1 MKKRPSFKSASD
13 ALPSTPAGDWRIH
26 RLTLFLGAGM
36 AEVTKD
42 PMIEVL
48 WSLPREVGI
57 TSAMTSSLDSPRPPT
72 SVYLGPLVPPV
83 ERHLCAPIAQQAERL
98 HGKEKVC
105 GSIPHGGSDSA
116 SGATAHRRNMRSIQ
130 TVARPGNW

>member
-1 MKKRPSFKSASD
+1 
-13 ALPSTPAGDWRIH
+13 
-26 RLTLFLGAGM
+26 
-36 AEVTKD
+36 
-42 PMIEVL
+42 VL
-48 WSLPREVGI
+48 WSLLTEGGTTR
-57 TSAMTSSLDSPRPPT
+57 SMTSSSDSPRPPT

-105 GSIPHGGSDSA
+105 GSIPHGGSDSV

-130 TVARPGNW
+130 IVGSTRKLVAETTAG

>member
-1 MKKRPSFKSASD
+1 MVQAASGSQEPGCGGPRNYSIND
-13 ALPSTPAGDWRIH
+13 VVIG
-26 RLTLFLGAGM
+26 F
-36 AEVTKD
+36 AE
-42 PMIEVL
+42 
-48 WSLPREVGI
+48 
-57 TSAMTSSLDSPRPPT
+57 APT

-105 GSIPHGGSDSA
+105 GSIPHGGSDSV

-130 TVARPGNW
+130 IVARPGKLVAETTAG